1 MPTEPSQCFSA
12 WPNLAW
18 EVSSP
23 VVLRRDHDCYFQ
35 MLLTPDVITYLV
47 PSCQA
52 IFGNLGLVIC
62 SSIWAVEFQIWCLCI
77 HRIYALLWQSPNWC
91 WNWFG
96 FCSFQKISQAWLCS
110 IQDSTIL
117 SGFILRRIISG
128 RSCGF
133 FTLKYFPVKHETWSG
148 RSGLLR
154 ITHYCSGLLRKV
166 EG

>member
-35 MLLTPDVITYLV
+35 MLLPPDVITYFV

-62 SSIWAVEFQIWCLCI
+62 SSTWAVEFQIWCLCI

-110 IQDSTIL
+110 IQDSTIPSVL
-117 SGFILRRIISG
+117 ILRRMISG
-128 RSCGF
+128 RSF
-133 FTLKYFPVKHETWSG
+133 FTLKYFPVKHEAWSG

-154 ITHYCSGLLRKV
+154 ITHYCSELPRKV